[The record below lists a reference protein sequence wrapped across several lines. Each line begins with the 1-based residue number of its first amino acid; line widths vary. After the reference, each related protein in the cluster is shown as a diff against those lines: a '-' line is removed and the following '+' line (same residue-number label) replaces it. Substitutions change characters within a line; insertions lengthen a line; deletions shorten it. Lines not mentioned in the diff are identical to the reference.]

1 MTELLRAE
9 SLSCFNGVLSNKN
22 PQQAEPK
29 VSYGCQELLFRGS
42 WDRNP

>member
-29 VSYGCQELLFRGS
+29 VSYGYQRFFLRGS
-42 WDRNP
+42 